1 MKSLEEIIRGL
12 VQKES
17 QSRIV
22 AAEKERL
29 DQEQEEAQE
38 IRRTLAAQQIIMR
51 AKAVSQK
58 KKMGSQ
64 LRNRIA
70 NHNALL
76 FTISN
81 AKLQSQLR
89 QIEKFMSGMR
99 SLSQTNPAM
108 AQLDRSYGIDHDE
121 VEKKMKEEATLK
133 ANEWLVEQCRKN
145 PDVETLKRVQNENR
159 LYLPE

>member
-1 MKSLEEIIRGL
+1 MKSLEGIIRGL

-29 DQEQEEAQE
+29 EQEQEEAQE
-38 IRRTLAAQQIIMR
+38 IRRTRAAQQIIMR
-51 AKAVSQK
+51 TKAVSQK
-58 KKMGSQ
+58 KKMVSQ
-64 LRNRIA
+64 LQNRIA

-76 FTISN
+76 FMISN
-81 AKLQSQLR
+81 AKLQSRLR
-89 QIEKFMSGMR
+89 QIEEFMSRTR
-99 SLSQTNPAM
+99 SLSQTYPAM
-108 AQLDRSYGIDHDE
+108 AQLNKSYGIDHDE

-145 PDVETLKRVQNENR
+145 PDVEALKRLQNENR